1 MPSRSVSEALPRSFD
16 SENRSNLPFSSS
28 QSFRREPGF
37 PKCSSSEANPR
48 LCWRTVEVAELPSIR
63 DVLRALRGTP
73 RGRTPMQFTPF
84 AMLLCVLLGRW
95 ISERWPYLPAD
106 RGILGAFLIVIG
118 SAALARISMAYAAV
132 TIDLHGSVRDAY
144 RTATRLR
151 SAAHWLWILG
161 SPLLLAGCGWGT
173 TAIDLASHFGW
184 RESSLFSIA
193 FWSIPTVAFLFFA
206 DYAWYEFE
214 TVARSKRFPSAPK
227 SSPLLDS
234 SFVAFEWNQFKHTWL
249 LIVVPTLLS
258 CLLLDVAHGWQ
269 VEKWS
274 LVERTAV
281 YGLTIAIGLL
291 LLPEGILL
299 AWNGRPLEPSD
310 KSNAIHAAWTKLGL
324 ERTAIRSWT
333 SQKRVCNAVVLGFFP
348 WRRRLMLSDLLI
360 ERLSMPQM
368 EMVLCHEAAHIQR
381 HHFLLRACPF
391 LVSLVSLLAFRTM
404 YDGDLGWRT
413 WADSHEWIVA
423 AMALCKLA
431 IVLWL
436 SSVIG
441 KWTEKDA
448 DRRAIE
454 LAASHGL
461 GGSKVC
467 TASSDPSVGSVHEPA
482 LHLMA
487 ALASASQGTAT
498 RRSSWLYP
506 SIWQRCQAV
515 RETFALPSAVGSESL

>member
-1 MPSRSVSEALPRSFD
+1 M
-16 SENRSNLPFSSS
+16 
-28 QSFRREPGF
+28 EP
-37 PKCSSSEANPR
+37 
-48 LCWRTVEVAELPSIR
+48 V
-63 DVLRALRGTP
+63 
-73 RGRTPMQFTPF
+73 Q
-84 AMLLCVLLGRW
+84 
-95 ISERWPYLPAD
+95 
-106 RGILGAFLIVIG
+106 
-118 SAALARISMAYAAV
+118 
-132 TIDLHGSVRDAY
+132 
-144 RTATRLR
+144 
-151 SAAHWLWILG
+151 AH
-161 SPLLLAGCGWGT
+161 
-173 TAIDLASHFGW
+173 
-184 RESSLFSIA
+184 
-193 FWSIPTVAFLFFA
+193 V
-206 DYAWYEFE
+206 
-214 TVARSKRFPSAPK
+214 V
-227 SSPLLDS
+227 
-234 SFVAFEWNQFKHTWL
+234 

-258 CLLLDVAHGWQ
+258 CTLARCCPWME

-299 AWNGRPLEPSD
+299 AWNGQLLEPSD
-310 KSNAIHAAWTKLGL
+310 KSNAIHSAWTKLGL
-324 ERTAIRSWT
+324 KKTAIRSWT

-391 LVSLVSLLAFRTM
+391 LGSLVSLLAFRTI
-404 YDGDLGWRT
+404 YESDLGWRT

-423 AMALCKLA
+423 SMALGKLA
-431 IVLWL
+431 AVLWL

-454 LAASHGL
+454 LAVRHGL

-467 TASSDPSVGSVHEPA
+467 EATTDPSVRSVQEPA

-487 ALASASQGTAT
+487 ALESASQGTANPTFQLALSQHLAAMPGRSRDLCLTT
-498 RRSSWLYP
+498 RRWLGLSLTSRSGRGGP
-506 SIWQRCQAV
+506 
-515 RETFALPSAVGSESL
+515 LPFFW